1 MTGLAA
7 PTLDVPNVSS
17 AAATASAPKRATP
30 EGYPRAGG
38 ITPARRAFRVR
49 DPALHGRGR
58 GDRLAC
64 RIEPAGRHP
73 RARWALPRRDDA
85 VERARTA
92 VQVDLPGRQDRLD
105 VRVPRQAG
113 RRDLPLH
120 ALQGDLP
127 GRR

>member
-7 PTLDVPNVSS
+7 PTPDVPKVSS

-64 RIEPAGRHP
+64 RIESAGRHP
-73 RARWALPRRDDA
+73 RARRPVPRRDTA
-85 VERARTA
+85 AERARTA
-92 VQVDLPGRQDRLD
+92 VRPDRPGRQAGLD
-105 VRVPRQAG
+105 GAVPGPAG
-113 RRDLPLH
+113 R
-120 ALQGDLP
+120 
-127 GRR
+127 